1 MTDGGAQTGT
11 ASGEAVVVAALRRW
25 PFWVGLLLG
34 LTCLWLAFRDV
45 SLPDVAEVLS
55 AADGLFLFLTLLVQG
70 ANILSK
76 VLRWR
81 ALLGD
86 SGRQLRLTSL
96 LTALLAGQMVNLML
110 PMRLGEVARAYLVG
124 QSQAVGK
131 VFALGT
137 VAVEKAID
145 SVVLL
150 ILALLTVAA
159 VGLPDWLTRPAAAT
173 GAIVVAILLVAVGA
187 FRWSGYRGLPSL
199 IARGIAWVAKRLA
212 FDPERLAGVLA
223 EARGGLVT
231 MGQRK
236 VALWTSLWSLGVWI
250 TALLT
255 NYFLFLALRLD
266 VPFQASLLLL
276 VVLYVGVSVPSSPAR
291 IGVFQY
297 LVILGLSLFSVP
309 KSLALTYSL
318 ALYVIV
324 FGPMIVLGIGLL
336 WLEGWRR
343 RL

>member
-45 SLPDVAEVLS
+45 SLPDVAQVLS

-70 ANILSK
+70 ANIVSK
-76 VLRWR
+76 ALRWR

-86 SGRQLRLTSL
+86 SGRQLRFTTL
-96 LTALLAGQMVNLML
+96 LTALLAGQIVNLVL

-137 VAVEKAID
+137 LVVEKVID
-145 SVVLL
+145 SAVLL
-150 ILALLTVAA
+150 ILALLAVTA
-159 VGLPDWLTRPAAAT
+159 VGLPDWLTRPVAVT
-173 GAIVVAILLVAVGA
+173 GAIVVTILLLTVGT
-187 FRWSGYRGLPSL
+187 FHWPKCRGLASL
-199 IARGIAWVAKRLA
+199 FARGNAWVENRLA
-212 FDPERLAGVLA
+212 MDPERLVVILA
-223 EARGGLVT
+223 QARGGLVT
-231 MGQRK
+231 VGQRK
-236 VALWTSLWSLGVWI
+236 VALWTSVWSLGVWI

-266 VPFQASLLLL
+266 VPFQAAILLL

-324 FGPMIVLGIGLL
+324 FGPIIVLGIGLL
-336 WLEGWRR
+336 WREGWHPSS
-343 RL
+343 